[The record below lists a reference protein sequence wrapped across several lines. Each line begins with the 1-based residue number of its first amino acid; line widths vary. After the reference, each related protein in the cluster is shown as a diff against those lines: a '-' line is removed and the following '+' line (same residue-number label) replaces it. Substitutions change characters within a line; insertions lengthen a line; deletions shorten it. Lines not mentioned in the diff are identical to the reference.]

1 MVAGPVKTNYWFC
14 QELMIII
21 CNVIE
26 SFGSAYWGTVTEADG
41 NDSKK
46 SVEAQFLRSGEGGW
60 CSLET
65 EKVCF

>member
-26 SFGSAYWGTVTEADG
+26 SFGSAHRGTVTEADG
-41 NDSKK
+41 NDYKK
-46 SVEAQFLRSGEGGW
+46 TVEAQFSRSGEGGGAV
-60 CSLET
+60 LEN
-65 EKVCF
+65 